1 MKSSLRAVGLF
12 LTVALVAITAS
23 SAAAQNRER
32 FGISAKAGGV
42 NSVVGRVMVTRDGQA
57 PQLLT
62 NRDDL
67 NSGDIVTTGSLS
79 HVEILLNPGSYF
91 RVGEQS
97 EFQFQDNS
105 LDNLRLK
112 LLKGSAIVE
121 ATGVNDMNLNIGVVT
136 SQASFTIIRSG
147 VYRIDVQPNFAELAV
162 RKGRAS
168 FGANRA
174 DIVKG
179 GNQVTFTNGVI
190 ARAKLAKDK
199 DDFDVWSKQRAELLA
214 RANQKLS
221 NRVLSGYLS
230 SFNDRD
236 SLFWGRARWGLWTF
250 SPRAGCYTFLP
261 FYYGWSSPYGHY
273 YGSYYWGGCCNGR
286 SSTGT
291 PIIVNNQTPGSGST
305 PGGSYPG
312 GGTPPGGVPSTGPGP
327 APQSFPRGR
336 EPETGE
342 RIIRKN
348 DP

>member
-1 MKSSLRAVGLF
+1 MKSSLAVGLIVF
-12 LTVALVAITAS
+12 FAVTAS
-23 SAAAQNRER
+23 VAVAQNRER

-42 NSVVGRVMVTRDGQA
+42 NAVVGRVMVTRTGQA

-62 NRDDL
+62 NKDDL
-67 NSGDIVTTGSLS
+67 VSGDIVTTGAQSNIE
-79 HVEILLNPGSYF
+79 VLLNPGSYF
-91 RVGEQS
+91 RLGENS
-97 EFQFQDNS
+97 EFQFQDSS

-121 ATGVNDMNLNIGVVT
+121 ATGVDDMNLDIHVVT
-136 SQASFTIIRSG
+136 SEADFTIIRSG
-147 VYRIDVQPNFAELAV
+147 VYRLNVQPNFAELLV

-168 FGANRA
+168 FGANRT

-179 GNQVTFTNGVI
+179 GNKVTFSHGAM
-190 ARAKLAKDK
+190 ARAKLVKDK
-199 DDFDVWSKQRAELLA
+199 DDFEIWSKQRAELLA

-230 SFNDRD
+230 TFSSWD
-236 SLFWGRARWGLWTF
+236 SPLWGPRRWGFWTF

-261 FYYGWSSPYGHY
+261 FFYGWSSPYGHY
-273 YGSYYWGGCCNGR
+273 YGSYYWGGGGCCNGR
-286 SSTGT
+286 GGGGL
-291 PIIVNNQTPGSGST
+291 PIIVNNQTPGSGSSGGT
-305 PGGSYPG
+305 SPGGTSP
-312 GGTPPGGVPSTGPGP
+312 GGTPSPGP
-327 APQSFPRGR
+327 APAPVQTFPRGR

>member
-1 MKSSLRAVGLF
+1 MKSSLRAVGLIAF
-12 LTVALVAITAS
+12 LAVTAS
-23 SAAAQNRER
+23 LAVAQNRER

-42 NSVVGRVMVTRDGQA
+42 NAVVGRVMVTRTGQA

-62 NRDDL
+62 NKDDL
-67 NSGDIVTTGSLS
+67 ASGDVVTTGTQS
-79 HVEILLNPGSYF
+79 HIEVLLNPGSYF
-91 RVGEQS
+91 RVGENS
-97 EFQFQDNS
+97 EFQFQDSS

-121 ATGVNDMNLNIGVVT
+121 ATGVGDMNLDIDVVT
-136 SQASFTIIRSG
+136 SEADFTIIRSG
-147 VYRIDVQPNFAELAV
+147 VYRINVEPNFAELLV

-168 FGANRA
+168 FGANRT

-179 GNQVTFTNGVI
+179 GNKVTFSQGVM
-190 ARAKLAKDK
+190 ARAKLVKDK
-199 DDFDVWSKQRAELLA
+199 DDFEIWSKQRAELLA

-230 SFNDRD
+230 TFSGWD
-236 SLFWGRARWGLWTF
+236 SPFWGPRRWGFWTF

-261 FYYGWSSPYGHY
+261 FFYGWSSPYGHY
-273 YGSYYWGGCCNGR
+273 YGSYYWGGGGR
-286 SSTGT
+286 GWSGS

-305 PGGSYPG
+305 PGGTSPG
-312 GGTPPGGVPSTGPGP
+312 GTSPGGIPSPGPGP
-327 APQSFPRGR
+327 APVQSFPRGR